1 MKVRPMK
8 DKLTVGQVKEQLQEI
23 NSLTNPLMET
33 LLNDPRKGVQQALN
47 RRKRQLEQLALDKKE
62 YDRKLIYERKLWLT
76 YPFVAGVDEVG
87 RGPLAGPVVAASVI
101 LPTDPQLL
109 IGVNDS
115 KQLSKVKRQRFVKL
129 IKEVALSYSV
139 AVVDV
144 SVIDEL
150 NIYQATKLA
159 MKQAVEQLTL
169 QPDALL
175 VDAMTINID
184 LFQQSLVK
192 GDQQSLSIAAAS
204 ILAKEYRDQLMRDY
218 HQKYPQYGFDR
229 HMGYGTKMH
238 LEALKQ
244 WGPCPIHRYSFDPVK
259 KVKK

>member
-1 MKVRPMK
+1 MK
-8 DKLTVGQVKEQLQEI
+8 DKLTVQQIKNQLQEI
-23 NSLTNPLMET
+23 TSLTDPFIET
-33 LLNDPRKGVQQALN
+33 ISNDPRKGVQQAIN
-47 RRKRQLEQLALDKKE
+47 SRKRQLEQLALDKKE
-62 YDRKLIYERKLWLT
+62 YDQKLSYERQLWLT
-76 YPFVAGVDEVG
+76 HPFVAGVDEVG

-115 KQLSKVKRQRFVKL
+115 KQLSRVKRQHFVDL
-129 IKEVALSYSV
+129 IKKVALSYAV
-139 AVVDV
+139 AVVDAPI
-144 SVIDEL
+144 IDEL
-150 NIYQATKLA
+150 NIYQATRLA
-159 MKQAVEQLTL
+159 MKQAVEQLSL

-175 VDAMTINID
+175 IDAMMIESD
-184 LFQQSLVK
+184 LFQKSLVK

-204 ILAKEYRDQLMRDY
+204 ILAKEYRDQIMREY

-229 HMGYGTKMH
+229 HMGYGTKEH
-238 LEALKQ
+238 LEALKE